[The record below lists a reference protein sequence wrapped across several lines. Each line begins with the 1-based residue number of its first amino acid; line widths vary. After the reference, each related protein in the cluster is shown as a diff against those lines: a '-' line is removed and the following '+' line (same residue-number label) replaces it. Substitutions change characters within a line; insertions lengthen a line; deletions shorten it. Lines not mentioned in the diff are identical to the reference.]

1 MPLQEFWNDEPDLLW
16 AYRNSY
22 MNKEK
27 QNIQAQKE
35 IINFQTWLQGYY
47 NYIAI
52 GNALSKNG
60 KYLSQPIEL
69 DSKPKTEYEK
79 KIEIAQRI
87 KERAMKGKVILEQQR
102 SANKE

>member
-35 IINFQTWLQGYY
+35 IVNFQAWLQGYY

>member
-69 DSKPKTEYEK
+69 DAKPKTEYEK

-102 SANKE
+102 STNKE

>member
-22 MNKEK
+22 MEKEK
-27 QNIQAQKE
+27 TKIQTQKE

-60 KYLSQPIEL
+60 KYLSQPIAL
-69 DSKPKTEYEK
+69 DNKSKTEHEK
-79 KIEIAQRI
+79 KMEIAQRI